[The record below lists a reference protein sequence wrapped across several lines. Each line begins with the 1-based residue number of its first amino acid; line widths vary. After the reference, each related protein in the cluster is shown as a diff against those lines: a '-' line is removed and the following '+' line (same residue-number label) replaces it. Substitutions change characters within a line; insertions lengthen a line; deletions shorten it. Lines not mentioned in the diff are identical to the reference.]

1 MSLSASKITKPYQ
14 RVASQFL
21 KDSATLADLI
31 RDSRTTKARLLHY
44 FPPDPSIPQ
53 SEDDPIDSWC
63 GFHLDHSFLTGLCP
77 VRVIIAADPDSD
89 ATQALFLR
97 KDADGEPVAIK
108 NPASNSGLYIRNRGG
123 DLVKV
128 SIPSDCLAFQTGE
141 ALEIA
146 TENRLRATPHCVRV
160 GTFSSTDEISR
171 ESFALF
177 MQCDT
182 KHRLSSEMTF
192 GDFSKK
198 VFSEHYDAPTM

>member
-1 MSLSASKITKPYQ
+1 VSCQTLNVTFPHQ
-14 RVASQFL
+14 HLASQFL
-21 KDSATLADLI
+21 RDSATLADLI

-44 FPPDPSIPQ
+44 FPPDPSVPQ
-53 SEDDPIDSWC
+53 SDDDPIDSWC

-77 VRVIIAADPDSD
+77 VSVIIASVLGSD
-89 ATQALFLR
+89 AIQALFLR

-128 SIPSDCLAFQTGE
+128 TIPSDCLAFQTGE

-182 KHRLSSEMTF
+182 KHHLSSDMTF